1 MFVRGLNKGRTQP
14 GSVQGLEIKSGLSLE
29 ASRCADLSLVNT
41 RTKMQAQ
48 GYFVFMNKGRNE
60 HGPHRY

>member
-1 MFVRGLNKGRTQP
+1 MFASVLHKVWTQP